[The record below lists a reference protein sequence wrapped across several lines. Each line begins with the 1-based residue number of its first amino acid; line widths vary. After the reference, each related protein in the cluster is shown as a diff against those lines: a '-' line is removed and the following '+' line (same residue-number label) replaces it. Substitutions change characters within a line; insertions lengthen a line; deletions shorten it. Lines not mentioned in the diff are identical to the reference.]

1 MGKRQR
7 IRIKGNNGRFLI
19 SDVLPYEVPPFFSN
33 QQIVAF
39 LNKFNLYSEEGVE
52 KILSDTN
59 LKKNPIALECLRILV
74 SFEKELKRSIP
85 YSFIINSGKG
95 KKRTISVIHP
105 LNQCLVAEY
114 VTKYAPLIIKHCS
127 QSSFS
132 LRKPVRVATKKYYKD
147 DYHNSVLN
155 KTDGFEQN
163 NKEYEV
169 LKSYFVYN
177 KNSNLYKFFDSVT
190 FLEAEKKF
198 SKVRCLDIHKC
209 FDNIY
214 THSIDWAVVGK
225 KNSKDNIERIY
236 TSRFD
241 KLMQTMNYNETN
253 GIVIGP
259 EFSRVFAEMIL
270 SSIDSSL
277 QTALA
282 NNDIKYK
289 KDYLIFRYVDDY
301 FIFFN
306 EDKVI
311 NAIQDELALALKE
324 YKLFLNEEKVREY
337 NRPII
342 TPTSIAKAHI
352 LDLIKSRFPS
362 ISTEIDNE
370 KKITPKYNNATR
382 SSDFIQAY
390 KSIMSESGVTIKD
403 VISYSLMLIE
413 KSIKKSLAE
422 LRKAFGEEGFIPNA
436 WKKDVVYV
444 FSLYFEILFF
454 LVYTSDSTTAVI
466 NSVRILDSIA
476 TGYCAVTGEKNLPPF
491 LADYVYSQIVSYVE
505 QNIDD
510 KRMECIYLISLASSI
525 IRHYC
530 IPNDIVS
537 KFVDKEMDYFSCI
550 TVLRYCHL
558 SGQTELYKEL
568 IDDIYNK
575 SIERIKAECE
585 YISSKHAEVPYLV
598 LDLLCCPLFEE
609 DRRINILK
617 EYRSILSKDNTKPKD
632 NSYYRR
638 IIEFIEENMFCPT
651 KWNDFCLGYELV
663 QKKGLSVY

>member
-59 LKKNPIALECLRILV
+59 LKKNPIAIECLRILV
-74 SFEKELKRSIP
+74 SFEKELKISIP

-95 KKRTISVIHP
+95 KKRTLSVIHP
-105 LNQCLVAEY
+105 LNQYLVAKY
-114 VTKYAPLIIKHCS
+114 ISNYAPLIIKHCS
-127 QSSFS
+127 KSSFS
-132 LRKPVRVATKKYYKD
+132 LRKPVRVASKKYYKD

-225 KNSKDNIERIY
+225 KNSKDNINRIY
-236 TSRFD
+236 TSAFD
-241 KLMQTMNYNETN
+241 KEMRAMNYNETN

-270 SSIDSSL
+270 SSIDFSL
-277 QTALA
+277 QTALKKKE
-282 NNDIKYK
+282 IKYE

-311 NAIQDELALALKE
+311 NAIQNELSFALKE
-324 YKLFLNEEKVREY
+324 YKLFLNEEKVKEY
-337 NRPII
+337 YRPII

-352 LDLIKSRFPS
+352 FDLIKSRFPS
-362 ISTEIDNE
+362 ISTETDNE
-370 KKITPKYNNATR
+370 NKIKPKYNNVTKSAA
-382 SSDFIQAY
+382 FIQAY
-390 KSIMSESGVTIKD
+390 KSIMAECGVSIKD

-422 LRKAFGEEGFIPNA
+422 LRKAFGEEECIQDA
-436 WKKDVVYV
+436 WKKEVVYV
-444 FSLYFEILFF
+444 FSLYFEVLFF
-454 LVYTSDSTTAVI
+454 LVYTSDSTTAVM
-466 NSVRILDSIA
+466 NSVRILDLIA
-476 TGYCAVTGEKNLPPF
+476 TGYCAVTGEKSLPPF
-491 LADYVYSQIVSYVE
+491 LADYVYSQTVSYIG

-510 KRMECIYLISLASSI
+510 KRMECIYLLSLASSI
-525 IRHYC
+525 IRCYC
-530 IPNDIVS
+530 IPEDVLS
-537 KFVDKEMDYFSCI
+537 KFVDEEMDYFSCI

-558 SGQTELYKEL
+558 SGNTDLYKKT
-568 IDDIYNK
+568 IDNIYNY
-575 SIERIKAECE
+575 SIKKIKAECE
-585 YISSKHAEVPYLV
+585 YISISHAEIPYLV

-609 DRRINILK
+609 ERKISILK
-617 EYRSILSKDNTKPKD
+617 EYYSVFFKDTATSKND
-632 NSYYRR
+632 SYYKEL
-638 IIEFIEENMFCPT
+638 IIFIEEDRFCPT
-651 KWNDFCLGYELV
+651 KWNDFSLEYELV